1 MAANPNYDSAGEI
14 PVTVRGAGIDTVD
27 GFRERAP
34 MDFQVDFHT
43 DYTVR
48 AYSRRFVVSA
58 DMFNL
63 FNRREPDNYDYCS
76 DSGFNAPNANFGY
89 PISGCTL
96 SFPSFQAPFAIRLG
110 VRFEF

>member
-1 MAANPNYDSAGEI
+1 M
-14 PVTVRGAGIDTVD
+14 RGAGIDTVD

-34 MDFQVDFHT
+34 IDFQVDLHT

-48 AYSRRFVVSA
+48 AYNRRFVVSA

-76 DSGFNAPNANFGY
+76 DVGYKAPNANFGY
-89 PISGCTL
+89 PINTCTGSL
-96 SFPSFQAPFAIRLG
+96 TSFQAPFALRLG